1 MKKFLFSLLLCLCV
15 INLSSCRPSANKGTR
30 VVNGNTSQQSQPS
43 SSNNKYKPVRTLKL
57 SNRTI
62 EEFTVIDGNGCTRKF
77 WQMHGDA
84 FVQEHM
90 PNCTNPNCPYK
101 QHKTE

>member
-1 MKKFLFSLLLCLCV
+1 MKKFLLILLLCVCA
-15 INLSSCRPSANKGTR
+15 INLSSCRHASKGTR

-43 SSNNKYKPVRTLKL
+43 SSSSKYKPVRSLNL
-57 SNRTI
+57 SGRTI
-62 EEFTVIDGNGCTRKF
+62 EEYTVIDGNGCTRKF
-77 WQMHGDA
+77 WRMYGDA

>member
-1 MKKFLFSLLLCLCV
+1 MKKFLLILLLCVCV
-15 INLSSCRPSANKGTR
+15 INLSSCRPEIKGTTR
-30 VVNGNTSQQSQPS
+30 VVNDNVSSSSQQAGLS
-43 SSNNKYKPVRTLKL
+43 NKYKPVRTLKL

-84 FVQEHM
+84 FAQEHM